1 MHAVSPSKA
10 RADWQARGLAA
21 MHAQDLVHLDVKPGT
36 RRSRRLQRIVSLPGI
51 GNIFIKCAGGQSIYK
66 IGDLGHVTKISAP
79 NAEDEGDCRYLP
91 KEILNEVRGWCV

>member
-1 MHAVSPSKA
+1 MLTGRP
-10 RADWQARGLAA
+10 ADWPQCTHRTWSTSTSSPVRAA
-21 MHAQDLVHLDVKPGT
+21 VGG
-36 RRSRRLQRIVSLPGI
+36 LQRIVSLPGI